1 VLYVIGS
8 NDSIFF
14 KNFNYNLFSIKKNG
28 IFFILLNAELIRINK
43 YIFTN
48 CNNKQYILLIFQQL
62 LSQV

>member
-1 VLYVIGS
+1 MLYVIGS